1 MRDKQEETVSS
12 QLPQNM
18 EDNIL
23 TAKLVSFDRN
33 SIGSHYDNLIN
44 QVVSDGN
51 ESDQT
56 DEFHES
62 DIEMK
67 EGSSKE
73 VDVWSNKTDTTA
85 CEDNHSL
92 LAAREMLKNIP
103 ANLVRMFSITAMMM
117 NRFYEDRLSYIYL
130 AIYLSLKSSLN
141 DLKHNLDNCCSIYNP
156 LVIFSYCIKP
166 QTGNICL

>member
-1 MRDKQEETVSS
+1 MGDESDMRDKQEETVSS

-56 DEFHES
+56 EEFHES

-117 NRFYEDRLSYIYL
+117 NRFYVDRLSYIY
-130 AIYLSLKSSLN
+130 
-141 DLKHNLDNCCSIYNP
+141 
-156 LVIFSYCIKP
+156 
-166 QTGNICL
+166 